1 MFHSTIRSF
10 RRTSCALFRKFLALR
25 YTRRR
30 VEEKETGSEAM
41 IRDFFS
47 EDFTFTKRHL
57 GIVLGVAG
65 VVIVVAMAA
74 AEVFSSTSTGIGT
87 MQRLGFVVGCVSA
100 AVGLTLLPLGSRP
113 A

>member
-10 RRTSCALFRKFLALR
+10 CRTGCALFQKFMAMR

-30 VEEKETGSEAM
+30 VEEKETEPGAM
-41 IRDFFS
+41 LRDFFS

-57 GIVLGVAG
+57 GVMLLVAG
-65 VVIVVAMAA
+65 VVIVVAMTA

-87 MQRLGFVVGCVSA
+87 MQRLGFLVGGVSA

>member
-1 MFHSTIRSF
+1 
-10 RRTSCALFRKFLALR
+10 
-25 YTRRR
+25 
-30 VEEKETGSEAM
+30 M
-41 IRDFFS
+41 IRDFLR

-57 GIVLGVAG
+57 GVLLLVTGVIILA
-65 VVIVVAMAA
+65 AMAA

-87 MQRLGFVVGCVSA
+87 MQRLGFLIGGVSA